1 MRPFRGFL
9 QQRLAPMHV
18 LVDEKLQRCRCSHTL
33 QCVLHVPAMQVHCW
47 FGACQACISSAP
59 HNLALHYPAS
69 SPLSSSPLLLLLP
82 ALLLQAAGSTTPATA
97 VLYFGCRKP
106 DEDYLY
112 EQDWEAL
119 ADAGALQ
126 TLRVAFSRAQASKV
140 YVQHLIKEDSRSI
153 AKLIAGGAHVY
164 VCGDGAAMAKDVHAT
179 LLTLLRDEM
188 GLSEAQA
195 AEELSAMAKA
205 GRYVRDIWS

>member
-1 MRPFRGFL
+1 
-9 QQRLAPMHV
+9 
-18 LVDEKLQRCRCSHTL
+18 
-33 QCVLHVPAMQVHCW
+33 
-47 FGACQACISSAP
+47 
-59 HNLALHYPAS
+59 
-69 SPLSSSPLLLLLP
+69 
-82 ALLLQAAGSTTPATA
+82 
-97 VLYFGCRKP
+97 VLYFGCRKA

-112 EQDWEAL
+112 EQDWAAL
-119 ADAGALQ
+119 AAAGALQ
-126 TLRVAFSRAQASKV
+126 SLRVAFSRAQASKV
-140 YVQHLIKEDSRSI
+140 YVQHLIKEDSRSV
-153 AKLIAGGAHVY
+153 AKLIVEGAHLY